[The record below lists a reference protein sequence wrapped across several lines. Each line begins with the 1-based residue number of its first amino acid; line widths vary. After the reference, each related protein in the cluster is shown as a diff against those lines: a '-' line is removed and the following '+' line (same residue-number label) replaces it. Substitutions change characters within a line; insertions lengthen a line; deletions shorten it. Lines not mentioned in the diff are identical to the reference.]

1 MKKACMLGIV
11 SLAAVQL
18 TAEVIVTP
26 ADGKSAG
33 TPKTRS

>member
-18 TAEVIVTP
+18 AAEVIATP
-26 ADGKSAG
+26 ADWKIGRDA
-33 TPKTRS
+33 KTQS